1 MDKNIFLRE
10 VVEREMAETGR
21 GMSETLE
28 ALAAWVG
35 VGKSAAWGWWRGTRV
50 PSASARKLLRIRAE
64 MPAGMREKV
73 GKL

>member
-1 MDKNIFLRE
+1 
-10 VVEREMAETGR
+10 MAETGR

-28 ALAAWVG
+28 ALAEWVG
-35 VGKSAAWGWWRGTRV
+35 VGKSAAWGWWMGTRV

-64 MPAGMREKV
+64 MPAAMREKV